1 MMAYTY
7 EIDAQAMF
15 TDRMQQFE
23 KFGIPSG
30 DVEKVRAA
38 TTDMWA
44 DTPGGWVY
52 EWSKLAESYADSR
65 DHAKAALAYG
75 FAKFPC
81 LNTEARVHALG
92 NQVDQYELAAK
103 DFPVRFER
111 RIIEIAYRDGNIEVP
126 VHLYSPDGDY
136 ASRPVLIASGGVDT
150 FKMDF
155 HPWCLA
161 FTMNAGVTTL
171 AFDNP
176 GTGESPVP
184 LDGHADEVIRGLAS
198 YAKSMGDGRV
208 AHFGMSFGGNFSA
221 LSGLAGIVDAA
232 IDLGGPVSESYR
244 PEHVVN
250 LPFGM
255 HDIIGN
261 AMHWDHSPTVEEL
274 TDGLENLS
282 RHELLAQPLNSPMLV
297 INGADDYF
305 VPQADTLVFESR
317 SETEVHLIPDTG
329 HCAMSKAAEVLPT
342 MIGWLRHQFTRAKY

>member
-1 MMAYTY
+1 
-7 EIDAQAMF
+7 MF

-30 DVEKVRAA
+30 DVERVRAA

-81 LNTEARVHALG
+81 LNSEARVHALG
-92 NQVDQYELAAK
+92 NQLDQYELAAK

-198 YAKSMGDGRV
+198 YAKSMVTAGSRI
-208 AHFGMSFGGNFSA
+208 SA
-221 LSGLAGIVDAA
+221 CRSAA
-232 IDLGGPVSESYR
+232 TSRRCPVWPESSMLQSISAAQFRNRTSQSMWSTCPLGCTTSSATRCIGTTPR
-244 PEHVVN
+244 P
-250 LPFGM
+250 
-255 HDIIGN
+255 
-261 AMHWDHSPTVEEL
+261 WKS
-274 TDGLENLS
+274 
-282 RHELLAQPLNSPMLV
+282 
-297 INGADDYF
+297 
-305 VPQADTLVFESR
+305 
-317 SETEVHLIPDTG
+317 
-329 HCAMSKAAEVLPT
+329 
-342 MIGWLRHQFTRAKY
+342 